1 MSDMTTA
8 ATQPNTAANTTTT
21 TTTTPST
28 PPTSEPEKDNQE
40 KPGVGSTENNQTPFD
55 FPGMGIGAS
64 DPAQDL
70 LGTPG
75 GGPGGTQTGNN
86 PGDPSVNPVATTTT
100 TPNSMMGG
108 PGGPM
113 NPMMMN
119 MGQPNLGQ
127 MIPPMSQAGQPG
139 GPGQTP
145 TTKSHLA
152 EILGKAE
159 MHQLTSMSRALDPGN
174 QPGQQALPN
183 GPVPGGPGQQ
193 QQQQQQQQP
202 GQQPPHG
209 MGQGPPRPNQP
220 GMNPMAMNPM
230 TGQPNFNPQMGNYP
244 NMPPFM
250 PNMQPHG
257 FRHLTRSNFEKKN
270 QE

>member
-8 ATQPNTAANTTTT
+8 APQPNS
-21 TTTTPST
+21 TTPST
-28 PPTSEPEKDNQE
+28 PPTSEPEKEINHE
-40 KPGVGSTENNQTPFD
+40 KPGHNIPTENNTPFD

-75 GGPGGTQTGNN
+75 GGPGGTSNN
-86 PGDPSVNPVATTTT
+86 PGENPVVSSAQGGL
-100 TPNSMMGG
+100 MGG
-108 PGGPM
+108 VPM

-127 MIPPMSQAGQPG
+127 MIAPMSQAQ
-139 GPGQTP
+139 GPHTP
-145 TTKSHLA
+145 TAKSHLA

-159 MHQLTSMSRALDPGN
+159 MHQLTSMSRALDPGS
-174 QPGQQALPN
+174 QPGLQGVVPN
-183 GPVPGGPGQQ
+183 GPVGGPVGQ

-202 GQQPPHG
+202 GQQAPHG

-220 GMNPMAMNPM
+220 GNYSIFNWEEILTTTSNQGMNPMGLNPM

-250 PNMQPHG
+250 TNMQPHG
-257 FRHLTRSNFEKKN
+257 FRHDRVFTFIL
-270 QE
+270 